1 MAPATETARTS
12 PDKIWAHSGDSHF
25 LEPDDLWNTILPAK
39 QAVRMPRSE
48 KIAEDEEI
56 VHVDG
61 ESFHRK
67 LPAMMTRRGADGLTI
82 AELSVRPPGARDMR
96 ERLHDLDA
104 EGIWGEVM
112 YASLGLW
119 SNLVKDQT
127 LVREAARAQ
136 NEWMVSEI
144 KGVAPDRLV
153 PAAQMPLLSVDDA
166 VAEIQHIASIGLHV
180 ASLPTGVAP
189 GMPDWNDDS
198 WEPLWAA
205 AEEAGIVLG
214 FHIGTDGGSPVVV
227 PRPGWRRHQLRRDHL
242 RGPEGGD
249 QAGRVRRAR
258 PPSGSAPADLRRR
271 GDVGS
276 LPR

>member
-1 MAPATETARTS
+1 MAPATETPRSS

-67 LPAMMTRRGADGLTI
+67 LPAMMTKRRRRRADDRRAQRAAARRARHAGA
-82 AELSVRPPGARDMR
+82 AARPRP
-96 ERLHDLDA
+96 

-166 VAEIQHIASIGLHV
+166 VAEIEHV
-180 ASLPTGVAP
+180 ADHRPARRQPSDGRRPWHARLERRQLG
-189 GMPDWNDDS
+189 
-198 WEPLWAA
+198 AA
-205 AEEAGIVLG
+205 VGRGEEAGIVLG
-214 FHIGTDGGSPVVV
+214 FHIGTDGGDRACSVV
-227 PRPGWRRHQLRRDHL
+227 R
-242 RGPEGGD
+242 
-249 QAGRVRRAR
+249 AGRSSTTSRRPTEVRRWR
-258 PPSGSAPADLRRR
+258 PSWSPAVRSTAIPASA
-271 GDVGS
+271 S
-276 LPR
+276 